1 MKSLKNWDNKTWL
14 ASEKYI
20 AHFHK
25 YLKSRVNFNKKTNIL
40 DIGCGRAN
48 IISFLQNKYKFI
60 KRPVGLDVIK
70 NRSIKKNITFIKKDA
85 IKYLHFTSNKFDLIL
100 IKQTI
105 HFFNIKDINKLLN
118 LAKKKLNRKGKIIIL
133 FLKTNKNEFPY
144 FNKMKVEL
152 NKSLHRDKLLIKIIE
167 KNFQKYKKDNFVFKV
182 SILKK
187 TYLRMIKKRFISCLL
202 NFSKE
207 EIKSGLQEIDLKYAK
222 KIKFSDKLC
231 SIIYQA

>member
-14 ASEKYI
+14 ASKKYI
-20 AHFHK
+20 SNFHK
-25 YLKSRVNFNKKTNIL
+25 YLKSRINFNKKINIL

-48 IISFLQNKYKFI
+48 IISFLQNKYKFD
-60 KRPVGLDVIK
+60 KRPIGLDVVK
-70 NRSIKKNITFIKKDA
+70 NKAIKKNITFIKKDA
-85 IKYLHFTSNKFDLIL
+85 TKYLHLTSNKFDLIL

-105 HFFNIKDINKLLN
+105 HFFKVKDINKLLN

-133 FLKTNKNEFPY
+133 YLETNKNEFPY
-144 FNKMKVEL
+144 FDKMKVEL
-152 NKSLHRDKLLIKIIE
+152 NKSQQRDKVIIKIIK
-167 KNFQKYKKDNFVFKV
+167 KNFLKYKKDYFIFKV

-187 TYLRMIKKRFISCLL
+187 NYIRMIKKRFISCLL

-207 EIKSGLQEIDLKYAK
+207 EIKNGLLEIDLKYK
-222 KIKFSDKLC
+222 KKLEFNDKLC